1 MDKKPSGYECCACG
15 LFFRGMTAFDRH
27 RTGSYRPGDR
37 RCMNASE
44 MLAAGLVLK
53 NDVWGFPLDEKARDY
68 FERLNA
74 GTIAQH

>member
-37 RCMNASE
+37 RCMCTSE
-44 MLAAGLVLK
+44 MLASGLILK
-53 NDVWGFPLDEKARDY
+53 NDVWGLPISEEKREQLARL
-68 FERLNA
+68 RRV
-74 GTIAQH
+74 